1 MRRRAFLTG
10 ATAAMVSLA
19 GCTTDQLLGSNDDPT
34 DNPTGTEDKNQ
45 PTEQSSTVISD
56 PETVS
61 TRAETATNE
70 PNTTISS
77 PQKTVTACGGVNEI
91 SFYALGEIGNKI
103 WRRNTVWVDFNR
115 EASAQVRLVVLEND
129 TVLGMTQTERPADN
143 NTSSGGEPIT
153 LRTKLS
159 GEHTIRVV
167 VYPATGE
174 GDQFDPEEATPCQH
188 EGSIVQPGSTT
199 IDFSR
204 FSESTSS
211 TLRGGV
217 SALRS

>member
-10 ATAAMVSLA
+10 STAALVSLA
-19 GCTTDQLLGSNDDPT
+19 GCTTDQLLGSNDGPT
-34 DNPTGTEDKNQ
+34 DNPTETGDKNQ
-45 PTEQSSTVISD
+45 PTEQVSTATPESD
-56 PETVS
+56 IAS

-70 PNTTISS
+70 PNTTIVS
-77 PQKTVTACGGVNEI
+77 PEKTGAACGGVNEI

-103 WRRNTVWVDFNR
+103 WRRNTVWVDFNHK
-115 EASAQVRLVVLEND
+115 ASAQVRLVVLEND
-129 TVLGMTQTERPADN
+129 TILGMTQTERPTDN
-143 NTSSGGEPIT
+143 STSSDGESIT

-174 GDQFDPEEATPCQH
+174 GDQFDPEEATPCLH
-188 EGSIVQPGSTT
+188 EGSIVQTGSTT

-217 SALRS
+217 SDLRP